1 VASGKEREGKRVRVR
16 DGREGRGG
24 RRLHPCRERERER
37 DREREREMVRER
49 VSARAKARERYDT
62 VRLSE
67 KEMHL

>member
-1 VASGKEREGKRVRVR
+1 MGGRAGGVGDSIHVERES
-16 DGREGRGG
+16 E
-24 RRLHPCRERERER
+24 
-37 DREREREMVRER
+37 REREREMVRER